1 MQDIEIDYLS
11 GSPDKRRQ
19 LILETGK
26 ENSGKGQGDTR
37 NTLMSVAEM
46 RELLGLKRTDSY
58 WLVHKGFFETK
69 QLLGKMWIDRVSFE
83 KWYANQVKYHKVT
96 GEEPGVEL
104 KARSYSVRDAA
115 QMLGIHE
122 ATFYAVIK
130 RDHIETF
137 LVDHWMRISREVF
150 ERWYAR
156 QDQYA
161 IRQESV
167 PEESGAGSDDWK
179 PETDILDVVA
189 VVPDRKSQ
197 YLTIKE
203 AAQAADVTRATISCW
218 IRDRRLG
225 VKRIGRKAYIPV
237 QELAEKT
244 GNRYSTR
251 KKEKVDDGIN
261 SEKK

>member
-1 MQDIEIDYLS
+1 M
-11 GSPDKRRQ
+11 
-19 LILETGK
+19 
-26 ENSGKGQGDTR
+26 
-37 NTLMSVAEM
+37 
-46 RELLGLKRTDSY
+46 
-58 WLVHKGFFETK
+58 
-69 QLLGKMWIDRVSFE
+69 SFE

-104 KARSYSVRDAA
+104 KARSYSVRDVA

-122 ATFYAVIK
+122 ASFYAVIK

-150 ERWYAR
+150 ERWYAA
-156 QDQYA
+156 QDQYT
-161 IRQESV
+161 IRQEPV
-167 PEESGAGSDDWK
+167 PEESGAGSNDRE
-179 PETDILDVVA
+179 PETDILDA
-189 VVPDRKSQ
+189 VPDRNSK

-218 IRDRRLG
+218 IRDRSLG

-251 KKEKVDDGIN
+251 KKEQADDGIN

>member
-1 MQDIEIDYLS
+1 MYDTEINYLS
-11 GSPDKRRQ
+11 GSPGKRRQ
-19 LILETGK
+19 QILETGVD
-26 ENSGKGQGDTR
+26 NSGKRQDDTGKS
-37 NTLMSVAEM
+37 LMSVAEM

-69 QLLGKMWIDRVSFE
+69 QFLGKMWIDRVSFE

-115 QMLGIHE
+115 QMLEIHE
-122 ATFYAVIK
+122 AAFYAVIK
-130 RDHIETF
+130 LDHIETF

-150 ERWYAR
+150 ERWYAG
-156 QDQYA
+156 QAQYT
-161 IRQESV
+161 IRQEPV
-167 PEESGAGSDDWK
+167 LEESGVGSNDRE
-179 PETDILDVVA
+179 PETDILDA
-189 VVPDRKSQ
+189 VPDRKSQ

-203 AAQAADVTRATISCW
+203 AAQVADVTRATISCW
-218 IRDRRLG
+218 IRDRSLG

-237 QELAEKT
+237 RELAEKT
-244 GNRYSTR
+244 GIRYRTR
-251 KKEKVDDGIN
+251 KKEKADDGIH

>member
-11 GSPDKRRQ
+11 GSSGKRRQ
-19 LILETGK
+19 LILETGID
-26 ENSGKGQGDTR
+26 NSGKGQGDTGKS
-37 NTLMSVAEM
+37 LMSVAEM

-69 QLLGKMWIDRVSFE
+69 QFLGKMWIDRMSFE

-130 RDHIETF
+130 RDHTESF

-150 ERWYAR
+150 ERWYAG
-156 QDQYA
+156 QDQYT
-161 IRQESV
+161 IRQEPVS
-167 PEESGAGSDDWK
+167 EEPGVGSNDRE
-179 PETDILDVVA
+179 PETDILDA
-189 VVPDRKSQ
+189 VPDRKSK

-218 IRDRRLG
+218 IRDRSIG
-225 VKRIGRKAYIPV
+225 VKRIGRKAYISV

-251 KKEKVDDGIN
+251 KKEQADNGIN

>member
-1 MQDIEIDYLS
+1 M
-11 GSPDKRRQ
+11 
-19 LILETGK
+19 ETGVD
-26 ENSGKGQGDTR
+26 NSGKGQGDTGKS
-37 NTLMSVAEM
+37 LMSVAEM

-69 QLLGKMWIDRVSFE
+69 QFLGKMWIDRMSFE

-104 KARSYSVRDAA
+104 KARSYSVRDVA

-137 LVDHWMRISREVF
+137 LVDHWMRISRDVF
-150 ERWYAR
+150 ERWYAG
-156 QDQYA
+156 QDQYT
-161 IRQESV
+161 IRQEPV
-167 PEESGAGSDDWK
+167 PEGSGVGSNDRK
-179 PETDILDVVA
+179 HETDIPDVATA
-189 VVPDRKSQ
+189 VSDRKSQ

-218 IRDRRLG
+218 IRDRSLG

-251 KKEKVDDGIN
+251 KKEQADNGIN